1 MFWNKSKTYQV
12 ISLVVR
18 RIKGSHTHARTHT
31 RTHTLLIEYQSK
43 ENHYCN
49 IERGKNYKVARNAH
63 ILVKGSNEC
72 IYFPIEILWLLPIN
86 LMSMI

>member
-18 RIKGSHTHARTHT
+18 RIKGSH
-31 RTHTLLIEYQSK
+31 THTLLIEYQSK

-49 IERGKNYKVARNAH
+49 IERGKNYKVARTCAYTSQG
-63 ILVKGSNEC
+63 K
-72 IYFPIEILWLLPIN
+72 
-86 LMSMI
+86 

>member
-18 RIKGSHTHARTHT
+18 RIKGSHTHTH
-31 RTHTLLIEYQSK
+31 THTLLIEYQSK

-49 IERGKNYKVARNAH
+49 IERGKNYKVARTCAYTSQG
-63 ILVKGSNEC
+63 K
-72 IYFPIEILWLLPIN
+72 
-86 LMSMI
+86 